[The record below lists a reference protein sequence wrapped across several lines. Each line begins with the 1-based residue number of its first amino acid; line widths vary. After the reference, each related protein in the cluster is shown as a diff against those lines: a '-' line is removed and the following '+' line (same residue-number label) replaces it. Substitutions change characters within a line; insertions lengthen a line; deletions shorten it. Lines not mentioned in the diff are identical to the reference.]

1 MRCLRAWMVRLA
13 GLFRAAR
20 RSEEQ
25 EQELAA
31 ELESHLQMHI
41 EDNLRAGMT
50 LEQARRDARIKL
62 GGVEQTKQACRERN
76 TFPWMENLLRDVRYA
91 LRGFRRAP
99 LFTATVVATLA
110 LGIGATTAV
119 FSVVD
124 PILFRSL
131 PYAHANRLV
140 SVGLVQSL
148 EPREF
153 TLGAFYFDWQ
163 ENQKPFE
170 SLTAE
175 GVFVHLCD
183 LTELNPAHLSC
194 ATVQQNF
201 LPTLGIS
208 PVVGRN
214 FLPEED
220 RPNGPKVALV
230 SYGLWLSHYNRDPGI
245 VNKLIDLDGSQVR
258 VVGVL
263 PQNFEMPTLEP
274 ADVLLPMVL
283 DPAIQHKVNGGLGYA
298 MRSFARLKPG
308 VTIAQALAEM
318 QPLYQSAL
326 SIVPLNMRNEFLKDF
341 RIRVRSLRDRQMQD
355 VSRMAW
361 VLLVAAFAV
370 LLIACANVAS
380 LLMARGAARGREL
393 AVRSALGA
401 SRGRVVRQGMT
412 EALILAA
419 AGAIAGCVLADILL
433 RCFIAMAPVS
443 LPFLSKAR
451 LDFRIILFTIG
462 ISLCCAVLFGIIP
475 ALQKPRSEALVARTT
490 NSSSHA
496 HMRQGL
502 VVVQISLSVILLSSA
517 GLLLRSFWNLQR
529 QNLGMQTRSILT
541 INIPLASQQYNT
553 GQKCMDFFLKVES
566 ALRRLPGITTVG
578 LSDSLPPAGWTTA
591 IRYSEMSVAGK
602 PRPPAGSGGTV
613 VSRWVTPDYFR
624 ALEIPILQGRGF
636 TEAERTSPD
645 HPIIISRLLAERMFP
660 GENPIGQSIAFKPND
675 PLYTVVGVAANVK
688 NGGLAGQENPEYYQ
702 LRANVAGDWS
712 LHSVIVVKTSLPSAA
727 VIPWV
732 RSQISLID
740 PTAPVEIET
749 LTQRVSILADG
760 PRFTASLLGFFAF
773 TGLLLATIGLYGVT
787 SFVVTQRTQEIGI
800 RMALGAQR
808 GRILRM
814 VMQDAGRLI
823 GLGLFLGLAVSL
835 AGARMM
841 QALLFKI
848 APRDPVTLGAICGV
862 MLLAGLFAAWWPAR
876 RAASIDPMQA
886 LRAE

>member
-1 MRCLRAWMVRLA
+1 
-13 GLFRAAR
+13 
-20 RSEEQ
+20 
-25 EQELAA
+25 
-31 ELESHLQMHI
+31 
-41 EDNLRAGMT
+41 
-50 LEQARRDARIKL
+50 
-62 GGVEQTKQACRERN
+62 
-76 TFPWMENLLRDVRYA
+76 
-91 LRGFRRAP
+91 
-99 LFTATVVATLA
+99 
-110 LGIGATTAV
+110 
-119 FSVVD
+119 
-124 PILFRSL
+124 
-131 PYAHANRLV
+131 
-140 SVGLVQSL
+140 
-148 EPREF
+148 
-153 TLGAFYFDWQ
+153 
-163 ENQKPFE
+163 
-170 SLTAE
+170 
-175 GVFVHLCD
+175 
-183 LTELNPAHLSC
+183 
-194 ATVQQNF
+194 
-201 LPTLGIS
+201 
-208 PVVGRN
+208 
-214 FLPEED
+214 
-220 RPNGPKVALV
+220 
-230 SYGLWLSHYNRDPGI
+230 
-245 VNKLIDLDGSQVR
+245 
-258 VVGVL
+258 
-263 PQNFEMPTLEP
+263 
-274 ADVLLPMVL
+274 
-283 DPAIQHKVNGGLGYA
+283 
-298 MRSFARLKPG
+298 
-308 VTIAQALAEM
+308 
-318 QPLYQSAL
+318 
-326 SIVPLNMRNEFLKDF
+326 
-341 RIRVRSLRDRQMQD
+341 
-355 VSRMAW
+355 
-361 VLLVAAFAV
+361 
-370 LLIACANVAS
+370 
-380 LLMARGAARGREL
+380 
-393 AVRSALGA
+393 
-401 SRGRVVRQGMT
+401 
-412 EALILAA
+412 
-419 AGAIAGCVLADILL
+419 
-433 RCFIAMAPVS
+433 
-443 LPFLSKAR
+443 
-451 LDFRIILFTIG
+451 
-462 ISLCCAVLFGIIP
+462 
-475 ALQKPRSEALVARTT
+475 
-490 NSSSHA
+490 
-496 HMRQGL
+496 L